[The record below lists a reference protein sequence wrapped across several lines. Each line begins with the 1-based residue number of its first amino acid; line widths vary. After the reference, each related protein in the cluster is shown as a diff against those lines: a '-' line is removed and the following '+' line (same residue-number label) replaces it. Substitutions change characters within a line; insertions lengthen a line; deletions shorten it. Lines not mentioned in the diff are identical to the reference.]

1 MLSAHVQQLPGE
13 VWGAAKKPD
22 SYPHFQSLQIMHA
35 FDFFFFL
42 TCKHR
47 LEDLQHDL
55 RFLSGIC

>member
-13 VWGAAKKPD
+13 VWGGAAKKPD

-35 FDFFFFL
+35 FDFFFL